1 MQIIK
6 EKIYRYKNRSISLW
20 KMWKK
25 IHKKELKNITII
37 KTINNDLWS
46 YETLEYFSK
55 LNNINYNKILENDN
69 LLENVIINKYYD

>member
-1 MQIIK
+1 
-6 EKIYRYKNRSISLW
+6 
-20 KMWKK
+20 MWKK